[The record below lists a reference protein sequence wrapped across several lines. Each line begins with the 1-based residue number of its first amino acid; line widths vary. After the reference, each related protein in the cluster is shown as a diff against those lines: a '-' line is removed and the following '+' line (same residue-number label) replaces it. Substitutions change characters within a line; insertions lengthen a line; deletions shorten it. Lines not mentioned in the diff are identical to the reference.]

1 MHISFGKGEFM
12 IEAGNQYNFY
22 GKVTQKND
30 SSYDTYPINVL
41 TEKSENI
48 IVRLAS
54 DETISLNK
62 IYYFETETIPFKD
75 KVHFEASSHTILG
88 EMDVTENRKEELL
101 KFFYHYAPVETEG
114 IRNDI
119 EKILSNLNNTVIKK
133 LTETIYNKYK
143 EDFYLYP
150 AATKFHHA
158 YISGL
163 AYHTHSMLKLA
174 QGFFPVYPFLNEDL
188 VNAGIILHDMCKIF
202 EFDSYE
208 GSEYTIKGKLI
219 GHITMGA
226 NLIDSTAK
234 ELGYENEEEVMLLEH
249 IIISHHY
256 YGNFG
261 SPRKPNIAE
270 ALIIHFIDNIDSK
283 TTVLGEELNLVEVG
297 HLTNSIGVLERER
310 YYKHKLSKE

>member
-1 MHISFGKGEFM
+1 MAEAGKEYKFFGKVL
-12 IEAGNQYNFY
+12 Q
-22 GKVTQKND
+22 TND
-30 SSYDTYPINVL
+30 STYGTFPVNVL
-41 TEKSENI
+41 TENSENV
-48 IVRLAS
+48 IVRLPQG
-54 DETISLNK
+54 EEVSLNK
-62 IYYFETETIPFKD
+62 IYFFETIGVDFKD
-75 KVHFEASSHTILG
+75 KIHYEAKSHTILG
-88 EMDVTENRKEELL
+88 EMELSDNRKEQLL
-101 KFFYHYAPVETEG
+101 KFFYHYAPIEIENLKKDIEG
-114 IRNDI
+114 IIDG
-119 EKILSNLNNTVIKK
+119 LSNKVLRDITK
-133 LTETIYNKYK
+133 TIYDRYK

-174 QGFFPVYPFLNEDL
+174 EGFFKVYPFLSEDL
-188 VNAGIILHDMCKIF
+188 VNAGIILHDICKIF

-226 NLIDSTAK
+226 SLIESVAK
-234 ELGYENEEEVMLLEH
+234 ELGYENEEEPMLLQH

-297 HLTNSIGVLERER
+297 HLTGSIGVLERER
-310 YYKHKLSKE
+310 YYKHKLTKE

>member
-1 MHISFGKGEFM
+1 MKEVGK
-12 IEAGNQYNFY
+12 NYNFY
-22 GKVTQKND
+22 GKVLQKNE
-30 SSYDTYPINVL
+30 STYDNYPINVL
-41 TEKSENI
+41 TEESETV
-48 IVRLAS
+48 IVRLS
-54 DETISLNK
+54 QSEDVSLNK
-62 IYYFETETIPFKD
+62 IYYFETEAVQFKER
-75 KVHFEASSHTILG
+75 VHYEAKKHTILG
-88 EMDVTENRKEELL
+88 EMDESDARKEELL
-101 KFFYHYAPVETEG
+101 KFFYHYAPIE
-114 IRNDI
+114 I
-119 EKILSNLNNTVIKK
+119 EKIKKDIENVIDNLENKVLKDITVS
-133 LTETIYNKYK
+133 IYNRYK
-143 EDFYLYP
+143 DDFYLYP

-174 QGFFPVYPFLNEDL
+174 EGFFNVYPFLNKDL
-188 VNAGIILHDMCKIF
+188 VNSGIILHDICKIF

-208 GSEYTIKGKLI
+208 GSEYTVKGKLI

-226 NLIDSTAK
+226 NLIDSVAK
-234 ELGYENEEEVMLLEH
+234 ELGYENEEETMLLEH

-297 HLTNSIGVLERER
+297 HLTSSIGVLERER
-310 YYKHKLSKE
+310 YYKHKLTKE

>member
-1 MHISFGKGEFM
+1 MVEVGKE
-12 IEAGNQYNFY
+12 YKFY
-22 GKVTQKND
+22 GKVLQTND
-30 SSYDTYPINVL
+30 STYDTYPVNVL
-41 TEKSENI
+41 TEDSENV
-48 IVRLAS
+48 IVRIKQG
-54 DETISLNK
+54 EEVSLNK
-62 IYYFETETIPFKD
+62 IYYFETEAVDFKD
-75 KVHFEASSHTILG
+75 KIHFEAKTHMILG
-88 EMDVTENRKEELL
+88 EMDISDNRKEQLL
-101 KFFYHYAPVETEG
+101 KFFYHYAPVNIEDLKK
-114 IRNDI
+114 DI
-119 EKILSNLNNTVIKK
+119 EKVISTLSNPILKSI
-133 LTETIYNKYK
+133 TETIYNRYK

-163 AYHTHSMLKLA
+163 AYHTHSMLMLA
-174 QGFFPVYPFLNEDL
+174 KGFFKVYSFLNEDL
-188 VNAGIILHDMCKIF
+188 VNAGIILHDICKIF

-208 GSEYTIKGKLI
+208 GSGYTIKGKLI

-226 NLIDSTAK
+226 GLIDSVAK
-234 ELGYENEEEVMLLEH
+234 ELGVQDEEENMLLQH

-297 HLTNSIGVLERER
+297 HLTGSIGVLERER
-310 YYKHKLSKE
+310 YYKHKLTKE

>member
-1 MHISFGKGEFM
+1 MVEVGKEFNFFGK
-12 IEAGNQYNFY
+12 
-22 GKVTQKND
+22 VLQKND
-30 SSYDTYPINVL
+30 STYDTYPVNVL
-41 TEKSENI
+41 TEESENV
-48 IVRLAS
+48 IVRIKTEDDVA
-54 DETISLNK
+54 LNK
-62 IYYFETETIPFKD
+62 IYYFETTATQFKD
-75 KVHFEASSHTILG
+75 KVHYEVSSFTILG
-88 EMDVTENRKEELL
+88 KKEVTDAKKEKLL
-101 KFFYHYAPVETEG
+101 KFFYHYAPVNTEKL
-114 IRNDI
+114 RSDI
-119 EKILSNLNNTVIKK
+119 ETIISNIENKVIKDI
-133 LTETIYNKYK
+133 TETIYNRFRD
-143 EDFYLYP
+143 DFYLYP

-174 QGFFPVYPFLNEDL
+174 EGFCTVYPFLNKDL

-202 EFDSYE
+202 EFDTYE

-226 NLIDSTAK
+226 NLIDSVAK
-234 ELGYENEEEVMLLEH
+234 ELGYVDEEETMLLEH

-283 TTVLGEELNLVEVG
+283 TTVLGEELNLVDTG
-297 HLTNSIGVLERER
+297 NLTSSIGVLERER
-310 YYKHKLSKE
+310 YYKHKLTKE

>member
-1 MHISFGKGEFM
+1 M
-12 IEAGNQYNFY
+12 IEVGKEYKFY
-22 GKVTQKND
+22 GKVLQKNESTYD
-30 SSYDTYPINVL
+30 SYPVNVL
-41 TEKSENI
+41 TEESENV
-48 IVRLAS
+48 IVRLNKAE
-54 DETISLNK
+54 DVSLNK
-62 IYYFETETIPFKD
+62 IYYFETTAVQFKERI
-75 KVHFEASSHTILG
+75 HFEVNSHTIMG
-88 EMDVTENRKEELL
+88 EMQISDTRKEELL
-101 KFFYHYAPVETEG
+101 KFFYHYAPVETE
-114 IRNDI
+114 
-119 EKILSNLNNTVIKK
+119 VIKQEIEAK
-133 LTETIYNKYK
+133 ITALTNSVLKDITKTIYEKYK

-174 QGFFPVYPFLNEDL
+174 EGFFNVYPFLNVDL
-188 VNAGIILHDMCKIF
+188 VNSGIILHDICKIF
-202 EFDSYE
+202 EFDSFE

-226 NLIDSTAK
+226 SLVDAVAK
-234 ELGYENEEEVMLLEH
+234 DLGYENAEETMLLQH

-297 HLTNSIGVLERER
+297 HLTSAIGVLERER
-310 YYKHKLSKE
+310 YYKHKLTND

>member
-1 MHISFGKGEFM
+1 MLEIG
-12 IEAGNQYNFY
+12 QTYNFY
-22 GKVTQKND
+22 GKVLNIND
-30 SSYDTYPINVL
+30 STYDHYPINVL
-41 TEKSENI
+41 SEDSENL
-48 IVRLAS
+48 IVRLKQGEEVS
-54 DETISLNK
+54 VNK
-62 IYYFETETIPFKD
+62 IYHFETIAIAFKD
-75 KVHFEASSHTILG
+75 KVHLEAKTHTILG
-88 EMDVTENRKEELL
+88 EMDIPETKKEKLL
-101 KFFYHYAPVETEG
+101 KFFYHYAPINTEA

-119 EKILSNLNNTVIKK
+119 EAIIAGLENPVIKK
-133 LTETIYNKYK
+133 MTQTIYDRFR

-163 AYHTHSMLKLA
+163 AYHTHSMLMLA
-174 QGFFPVYPFLNEDL
+174 KGFFKVYSFLNEDL
-188 VNAGIILHDMCKIF
+188 VNAGIILHDICKIF

-226 NLIDSTAK
+226 NLIDAVAN
-234 ELGYENEEEVMLLEH
+234 ELGYQDTEEAMLLAH

-261 SPRKPNIAE
+261 SPRKPAIAE

-283 TTVLGEELNLVEVG
+283 TTVLGEELNLVETG
-297 HLTNSIGVLERER
+297 HLTSSIGVLERER
-310 YYKHKLSKE
+310 YYKHKLTKE

>member
-1 MHISFGKGEFM
+1 MAEVGKE
-12 IEAGNQYNFY
+12 YNFY
-22 GKVTQKND
+22 GKVLQTNG
-30 SSYDTYPINVL
+30 STYDTYPVNVL
-41 TEKSENI
+41 TEDSENV
-48 IVRLAS
+48 IVRLKQDS
-54 DETISLNK
+54 EVSLNK
-62 IYYFETETIPFKD
+62 IYYFETTAVDFKD
-75 KVHFEASSHTILG
+75 KLHYEASKYTILG
-88 EMDVTENRKEELL
+88 EMKVSETKNEKLL
-101 KFFYHYAPVETEG
+101 KFFYHYAPVEIET
-114 IRNDI
+114 IRTDI
-119 EKILSNLNNTVIKK
+119 EAIISNLQNPIIKAI
-133 LTETIYNKYK
+133 TEEIYNRFKD
-143 EDFYLYP
+143 DFYLYP

-174 QGFFPVYPFLNEDL
+174 EGFFKVYPFLSEDL
-188 VNAGIILHDMCKIF
+188 VNAGIVLHDICKIF

-226 NLIDSTAK
+226 NLIDSVAK
-234 ELGYENEEEVMLLEH
+234 ELGFADAEEAMLLEH

-297 HLTNSIGVLERER
+297 HLTSSIGVLERER
-310 YYKHKLSKE
+310 YYKHKLTKE

>member
-1 MHISFGKGEFM
+1 M
-12 IEAGNQYNFY
+12 IEVGKEFKFY
-22 GKVTQKND
+22 GKVLQKND
-30 SSYDTYPINVL
+30 STYESYPVNVL
-41 TEKSENI
+41 TENSENV
-48 IVRLAS
+48 IVRIKQGE
-54 DETISLNK
+54 DVSLNK
-62 IYYFETETIPFKD
+62 IYFFDTTAVDFKD
-75 KVHFEASSHTILG
+75 KIHFEAKSHIILG
-88 EMDVTENRKEELL
+88 EMEESDKRKEELL
-101 KFFYHYAPVETEG
+101 KFFYHYAP
-114 IRNDI
+114 I
-119 EKILSNLNNTVIKK
+119 EMEVIKK
-133 LTETIYNKYK
+133 EIEDKLASIQNKVLKGITETIYNRYK

-174 QGFFPVYPFLNEDL
+174 EGFFIVYPFLSVDL
-188 VNAGIILHDMCKIF
+188 VNAGIILHDICKIF

-226 NLIDSTAK
+226 SLIDEVAR
-234 ELGYENEEEVMLLEH
+234 ELGYIDEEETMLLQH

-310 YYKHKLSKE
+310 YYKHKLTEE

>member
-1 MHISFGKGEFM
+1 MAEAGKEYKFFGKVL
-12 IEAGNQYNFY
+12 Q
-22 GKVTQKND
+22 TND
-30 SSYDTYPINVL
+30 STYGTFPVNVL
-41 TEKSENI
+41 TENSENV
-48 IVRLAS
+48 IVRLPQG
-54 DETISLNK
+54 EEVSLNK
-62 IYYFETETIPFKD
+62 IYFFETIGVDFKD
-75 KVHFEASSHTILG
+75 KIHYEANSHTILG
-88 EMDVTENRKEELL
+88 EMELSDNRKEQLL
-101 KFFYHYAPVETEG
+101 KFFYHYAPIEIENLKKDIEG
-114 IRNDI
+114 IIDG
-119 EKILSNLNNTVIKK
+119 LSNKVLRDITK
-133 LTETIYNKYK
+133 TIYDRYK

-174 QGFFPVYPFLNEDL
+174 EGFFKVYPFLSEDL
-188 VNAGIILHDMCKIF
+188 VNAGIILHDICKIF

-226 NLIDSTAK
+226 SLIESVAK
-234 ELGYENEEEVMLLEH
+234 ELGYENEEEPMLLQH

-297 HLTNSIGVLERER
+297 HLTGSIGVLERER
-310 YYKHKLSKE
+310 YYKHKLTKE

>member
-1 MHISFGKGEFM
+1 MLDLGKE
-12 IEAGNQYNFY
+12 YKFY
-22 GKVTQKND
+22 GKVLQKND
-30 SSYDTYPINVL
+30 STYDSYPINVL
-41 TEKSENI
+41 TEEGENV
-48 IVRLAS
+48 IVRIGQN
-54 DETISLNK
+54 DEVSLNK
-62 IYYFETETIPFKD
+62 IYYFETVAIQFKD
-75 KVHFEASSHTILG
+75 RIHFEAKSHTILG
-88 EMDVTENRKEELL
+88 EMSESDNRKEELL
-101 KFFYHYAPVETEG
+101 KFFYHYAPIEIEV
-114 IRNDI
+114 IKRDI
-119 EKILSNLNNTVIKK
+119 EAKIKGLNNVVLKDITQ
-133 LTETIYNKYK
+133 TIYDRYK
-143 EDFYLYP
+143 EEFYLYP

-174 QGFFPVYPFLNEDL
+174 EGFFAVYPFLSEDL
-188 VNAGIILHDMCKIF
+188 VNAGILLHDICKIF

-226 NLIDSTAK
+226 TLVDEVAK
-234 ELGYENEEEVMLLEH
+234 ELGYGNEEETMLLQH

-270 ALIIHFIDNIDSK
+270 ALIIHFIDNIDYK
-283 TTVLGEELNLVEVG
+283 TTVLGEELNLVETG

-310 YYKHKLSKE
+310 YYKHKLTKE